1 MFLYKSGKLKD
12 EKETE
17 KGGEGGV
24 TLYSSNVYENRKIGK
39 YEKR

>member
-17 KGGEGGV
+17 KGGKGV
-24 TLYSSNVYENRKIGK
+24 LLYIVATYTKIGK
-39 YEKR
+39 